1 MKLQQII
8 FKNNIFPS
16 FKKTIEDMAVGQTM
30 PNLNVPIVSNF
41 QIIKPPIEVQKSYYT
56 FVEQVDK
63 SKVVESIHRMNVLFN
78 ITLNGGNRYDIR
90 ANEF

>member
-1 MKLQQII
+1 MYSI
-8 FKNNIFPS
+8 
-16 FKKTIEDMAVGQTM
+16 TIEDMAVGQTM

-78 ITLNGGNRYDIR
+78 ITLNGGNRNDIR